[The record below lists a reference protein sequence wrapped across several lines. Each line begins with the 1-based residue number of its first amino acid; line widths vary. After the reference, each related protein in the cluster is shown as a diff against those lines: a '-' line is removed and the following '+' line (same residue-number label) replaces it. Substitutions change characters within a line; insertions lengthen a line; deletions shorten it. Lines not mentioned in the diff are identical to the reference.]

1 MKILLDRIKD
11 SPRPIRTSWDE
22 DALNELARSIAEQG
36 VIVPIKV
43 RMPDLA
49 QHCWTMRDHGL
60 TCIDAEQDRLDRVG
74 NEDWGTCVPYCP
86 WCQAVEWEEHEE
98 DEDDPIPAD
107 WKPYEIVYGHRRV
120 EAARRA
126 NLTEIE
132 AIVEGLEDKP
142 TDIQAVIENVQ
153 RADLSE
159 KEEGDAYNGLAQR
172 YGMTPQEIAA
182 ATGVSLYR
190 VRVRMAF
197 AKDAVSAIGGPKSA
211 GDLSRKASVLRG
223 AFGDDV
229 ELRREAWDYVLPR
242 EEKDMR
248 APFQAISAIGDRDTQ
263 RALIAKAKD
272 EDLGAESL
280 RNVAETIA
288 RTTNPERRKALL
300 ETPYNQF
307 VHNPE
312 YAEANEQMARAAA
325 PSPGEEF
332 DRLPAIAV
340 GLEAMKEFRK
350 TMTLMLE
357 ACKVGKA
364 SPEAR
369 RFFARRI
376 DGMIQFLTS
385 IKEGLAE

>member
-1 MKILLDRIKD
+1 M
-11 SPRPIRTSWDE
+11 E
-22 DALNELARSIAEQG
+22 G
-36 VIVPIKV
+36 
-43 RMPDLA
+43 
-49 QHCWTMRDHGL
+49 HG
-60 TCIDAEQDRLDRVG
+60 
-74 NEDWGTCVPYCP
+74 
-86 WCQAVEWEEHEE
+86 
-98 DEDDPIPAD
+98 
-107 WKPYEIVYGHRRV
+107 KPEYEIVYGHRRV

-132 AIVEGLEDKP
+132 AIVEGVDDTAALV
-142 TDIQAVIENVQ
+142 QALIENVQ
-153 RADLSE
+153 REDMPPVDEASGYRLILDETGWSVEALARRVGKAFGHIYNMLSLLEESPKVHELLVKKQGGRQDADPGSGITERHIREVRRGLGLPVDTREAVLE
-159 KEEGDAYNGLAQR
+159 KAFEEGL
-172 YGMTPQEIAA
+172 T
-182 ATGVSLYR
+182 S
-190 VRVRMAF
+190 
-197 AKDAVSAIGGPKSA
+197 
-211 GDLSRKASVLRG
+211 
-223 AFGDDV
+223 
-229 ELRREAWDYVLPR
+229 
-242 EEKDMR
+242 
-248 APFQAISAIGDRDTQ
+248 TQ
-263 RALIAKAKD
+263 T
-272 EDLGAESL
+272 

>member
-1 MKILLDRIKD
+1 MKVQLDRIKD

-43 RMPDLA
+43 RPANDAARGLCEMQAMRPLTREALA
-49 QHCWTMRDHGL
+49 LAPEAH
-60 TCIDAEQDRLDRVG
+60 DAQERA
-74 NEDWGTCVPYCP
+74 E
-86 WCQAVEWEEHEE
+86 
-98 DEDDPIPAD
+98 
-107 WKPYEIVYGHRRV
+107 YEIVYGHRRV

-142 TDIQAVIENVQ
+142 IDIQAVIENVQ

-190 VRVRMAF
+190 VQVRMAF

-288 RTTNPERRKALL
+288 RTTNPERRKVLL
-300 ETPYNQF
+300 EMPYNPF

-312 YAEANEQMARAAA
+312 YAEANERADRIMAPA
-325 PSPGEEF
+325 PGEDF
-332 DRLPAIAV
+332 ARLPEIAV
-340 GLEAMKEFRK
+340 AIEQIKKLREAMRL
-350 TMTLMLE
+350 TAE
-357 ACKVGKA
+357 AIEIGKA
-364 SPEAR
+364 SPEAKRFIGR
-369 RFFARRI
+369 RMI
-376 DGMIQFLTS
+376 DLGKELIKRGEELTS
-385 IKEGLAE
+385 